1 MPLHA
6 HPDAERE
13 RILLY
18 GAPGSGK
25 TYAWLG
31 IADLSQ
37 KTKSPA
43 HFHVIDTDR
52 AALRNLKGPTAEFG
66 HLKNVTV
73 YQAQDIEQAAEAN
86 GKILANINQDD
97 WIVVDM
103 LSNVWDNM
111 VNWWIS
117 NVLQDEVVDYWPAV
131 RRDIKEARAEG
142 KGDAREFGGHTSVDW
157 NFITKTYMSWET
169 PITIQAPCHVFATA
183 AEVEMQE
190 RFDDTG
196 EKRARYISTNFM
208 APRGQKLTEHRFH
221 SVLRITALTSFKET
235 KRELTMHKD
244 RIREDVWKGFE
255 GRGLTMPLRSGP
267 RFAMDYLRGALQW
280 KLS

>member
-1 MPLHA
+1 
-6 HPDAERE
+6 
-13 RILLY
+13 
-18 GAPGSGK
+18 
-25 TYAWLG
+25 
-31 IADLSQ
+31 
-37 KTKSPA
+37 
-43 HFHVIDTDR
+43 
-52 AALRNLKGPTAEFG
+52 
-66 HLKNVTV
+66 
-73 YQAQDIEQAAEAN
+73 
-86 GKILANINQDD
+86 
-97 WIVVDM
+97 M

-117 NVLQDEVVDYWPAV
+117 NVIQDEAVDYWPAA
-131 RRDIKEARAEG
+131 RRGIMEAKAEG

-190 RFDDTG
+190 RFDSTG

-208 APRGQKLTEHRFH
+208 APRGQKLAEHRFH

-235 KRELTMHKD
+235 SRELTMHND
-244 RIREDVWKGFE
+244 RIPESVWQGFE